1 MHGTAALRQISIL
14 HVFRPEKLYET
25 MVTPIC
31 QLQDGT
37 SKIIN
42 LKLHEREFCCIKY
55 CNYKLIS
62 SNTPIYYFSYALS
75 NPMQLNAIP
84 YIRTLLRDGAS
95 HKEILYFRYTRQ
107 IIQNVSSSV

>member
-1 MHGTAALRQISIL
+1 MQKTAALRQISIL
-14 HVFRPEKLYET
+14 HVFRPGKLYET

-62 SNTPIYYFSYALS
+62 NSNALS
-75 NPMQLNAIP
+75 HAIQFNAIP